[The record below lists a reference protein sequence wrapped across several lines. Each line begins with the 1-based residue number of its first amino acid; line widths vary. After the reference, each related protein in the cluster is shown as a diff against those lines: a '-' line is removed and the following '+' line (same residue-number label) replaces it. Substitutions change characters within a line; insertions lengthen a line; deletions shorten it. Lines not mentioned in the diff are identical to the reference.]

1 MGYNGLYKMRILVVE
16 DDEAISEMLSDYL
29 TSKGFA
35 IDIARDGAEAYSILE
50 IFPFDLVILDIMLPK
65 MNGYE
70 VIEKLRAENNNVP
83 VLMLTARDSTED
95 KINGLELG
103 ADDYLVKPF
112 HMTELHARLLALLRR
127 SKGRA
132 NNRLVV
138 GRLDMDISKKTVLW
152 ENKELSLSAREFS
165 LLEFF
170 ALNSGGYYT
179 RENLL
184 EHVWA
189 GEDSIN
195 PRTVDTYILYLRR
208 KLGND
213 AIKTT
218 RGLGYSFSG

>member
-1 MGYNGLYKMRILVVE
+1 MRILVVE
-16 DDEAISEMLSDYL
+16 DDIAISELLSDYL
-29 TSKGFA
+29 LNKGFA
-35 IDIARDGAEAYSILE
+35 IDLAHDGAEAYSMLE
-50 IFPFDLVILDIMLPK
+50 MFPFDLVILDIMLPK
-65 MNGYE
+65 MDGYE
-70 VIEKLRAENNNVP
+70 LIQKLRKADNNVP
-83 VLMLTARDSTED
+83 VLMLTARDSVGD
-95 KINGLELG
+95 KIKGLELG

-112 HMTELHARLLALLRR
+112 HMSELHARLLALLRR

-138 GRLDMDISKKTVLW
+138 GRLDMDISKKTAIW
-152 ENKELSLSAREFS
+152 ECKELSLSAREFS

-170 ALNSGGYYT
+170 ALNPGGFYT
-179 RENLL
+179 REKLL

-189 GEDSIN
+189 GEESIN

>member
-1 MGYNGLYKMRILVVE
+1 MRILLVE
-16 DDEAISEMLSDYL
+16 DDIAISEMLNDYL
-29 TSKGFA
+29 IAKGFA
-35 IDIARDGAEAYSILE
+35 IDIAQDGAEADSILDM
-50 IFPFDLVILDIMLPK
+50 FPYDLVILDIMLPK

-70 VIEKLRAENNNVP
+70 LIEKLRKTKNHVP
-83 VLMLTARDSTED
+83 VLMLTARDSIGD
-95 KINGLELG
+95 RVKGLELG

-112 HMTELHARLLALLRR
+112 HMAELHARLLALLRR
-127 SKGRA
+127 SKGKA
-132 NNRLVV
+132 NNRLLV
-138 GRLDMDISKKTVLW
+138 GRLDMDISKKTVIW
-152 ENKELSLSAREFS
+152 ENKALSLSAREFS

-170 ALNSGGYYT
+170 ALNAGGFYT
-179 RENLL
+179 RDKLL

-213 AIKTT
+213 AIKTS

>member
-1 MGYNGLYKMRILVVE
+1 MRLLIVE
-16 DDEAISEMLSDYL
+16 DDNDIAEMLADYL

-35 IDIARDGAEAYSILE
+35 IDIAKDGAEADSILE
-50 IFPFDLVILDIMLPK
+50 MFPFDIVILDIMLPK

-70 VIEKLRAENNNVP
+70 LIKKLRQQDNDIP
-83 VLMLTARDSTED
+83 VLMLTARDSIED

-127 SKGRA
+127 SKGKA
-132 NNRLVV
+132 KNHIKV
-138 GRLDMDISKKTVLW
+138 GRLELDLSKQNAIWKDKQLT
-152 ENKELSLSAREFS
+152 LSAREYS

-170 ALNSGGYYT
+170 ALNSGGFYT
-179 RENLL
+179 RDNLL

-213 AIKTT
+213 AIKTV
-218 RGLGYSFSG
+218 RGLGYSFTG